1 VALLTIKKTVVKKN
15 IAISVLLLLA
25 ANVYSQTYMSR
36 TAFIGFYSKTPLEDI
51 VAETQQAYAV
61 VDVAKK
67 QLAFTVLLKGFEFK
81 KELMQ
86 THFNEN
92 YVESDKYPKASFTGS
107 FNNNLN
113 SNGEA
118 TDIQINGTL
127 TLHGVSKNIN
137 MPATV
142 QIINGKLTGH
152 ATFTLK
158 PEDFN
163 ISIPSLVREKIA
175 SEMRVEVKLNADQI
189 KNNQ

>member
-1 VALLTIKKTVVKKN
+1 MLT
-15 IAISVLLLLA
+15 
-25 ANVYSQTYMSR
+25 ANVYCQTYMSR

-51 VAETQQAYAV
+51 IAENNQAYAV

-92 YVESDKYPKASFTGS
+92 YVESDKYPKANFTGS
-107 FNNNLN
+107 FNNNIN
-113 SNGEA
+113 ANGEA
-118 TDIQINGTL
+118 TEIRINGNL
-127 TLHGVSKNIN
+127 TLHGVTKNIN
-137 MPATV
+137 VPATV
-142 QIINGKLTGH
+142 QITNEKLTGR
-152 ATFTLK
+152 ATFTVK

-175 SEMRVEVKLNADQI
+175 AEIRVEVKLNADQF
-189 KNNQ
+189 KK

>member
-1 VALLTIKKTVVKKN
+1 VKKN
-15 IAISVLLLLA
+15 IVIPVLFLLTT
-25 ANVYSQTYMSR
+25 NVYCQTYMSR

-51 VAETQQAYAV
+51 IAENQQAYAV

-107 FNNNLN
+107 FNNNIN
-113 SNGEA
+113 ANGEA
-118 TDIQINGTL
+118 TEIQINGNL
-127 TLHGVSKNIN
+127 TLHGVTKNIN
-137 MPATV
+137 VPATV
-142 QIINGKLTGH
+142 QIINEKLTGH
-152 ATFTLK
+152 ASFTLK

-163 ISIPSLVREKIA
+163 ISIPSLVREKIS
-175 SEMRVEVKLNADQI
+175 SEMRVEVKLNADQL
-189 KNNQ
+189 KK